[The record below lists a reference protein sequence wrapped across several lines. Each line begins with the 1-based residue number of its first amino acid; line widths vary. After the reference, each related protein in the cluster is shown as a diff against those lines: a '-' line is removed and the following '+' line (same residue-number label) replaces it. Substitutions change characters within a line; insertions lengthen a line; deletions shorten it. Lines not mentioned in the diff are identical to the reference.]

1 MSSYPF
7 VPVSNVFNP
16 LDYTQLSDALTL
28 EQADRR
34 YLSLGGGVITGQ
46 LNVNG
51 NILLNSVSLSTLFNV
66 ESGVGEANKVLILD
80 ANRDIRN
87 IRRVSIG
94 SNTNAGAMDLNIS
107 NTNANCAIRLGSSYT
122 ANNAIT
128 LQWNYISSGNLNNNL
143 SFDIFGVSNQL
154 VLNSAGNVGINTQPL
169 ERLHINNGNVYIS
182 NSSVSPQIEIGR
194 NQTNNNS
201 FIISYTHI
209 ANGDPLNRIVI
220 GPRGATTNEQIT
232 MTSSGTVGIG
242 SPTPSGGAKLEVLGN
257 INISNGSSYRI
268 GGSSIDNRYA
278 RIDVEQTFSNGMRN
292 YTNQAAGSSANFL
305 RWGHTSSSPD
315 FIWSHLRS
323 TTTLDNC
330 LELKTSNSN
339 NLGISFSTFSGVNS
353 SDGCCMVINAVSGS
367 GSFLSANNP
376 SCNGALHINGSVSRA
391 IPAGSRLI
399 SSGATSW
406 AGSGVNIAVSVF
418 ATGNMWCAGFYVSSD
433 IRLKRD
439 IQPAKMD
446 NCMNLL
452 DVEVKTFKMK
462 NEEGLNF
469 GLIAQDL
476 WDKEL
481 YYLTHLVKN
490 SEVEEPDEKRGF
502 QKNEALIVSYEKI
515 SLYLLEICKR
525 LNERL
530 KKLEKIIEEYDIVED
545 ITQTQT

>member
-51 NILLNSVSLSTLFNV
+51 DILLNSVSLSTTLNSYLPLTGGTLTGALTVNRGNGETLISTNGTVRTAIHIQASNAHIGTTTNHNFNIQANGASV
-66 ESGVGEANKVLILD
+66 LQCLSTGDVNVNNSLTISGTGIGIGN
-80 ANRDIRN
+80 N
-87 IRRVSIG
+87 VS
-94 SNTNAGAMDLNIS
+94 S
-107 NTNANCAIRLGSSYT
+107 
-122 ANNAIT
+122 
-128 LQWNYISSGNLNNNL
+128 ISS
-143 SFDIFGVSNQL
+143 DIV
-154 VLNSAGNVGINTQPL
+154 IM
-169 ERLHINNGNVYIS
+169 ENGS
-182 NSSVSPQIEIGR
+182 TPQIEIGR
-194 NQTNNNS
+194 AQSNGNS
-201 FIISYTHI
+201 FNIGYTHI
-209 ANGDPLNRIVI
+209 GDGNVLNRLFIQ
-220 GPRGATTNEQIT
+220 PRGASVNDTLTY
-232 MTSSGTVGIG
+232 TVNGGRVGLG
-242 SPTPSGGAKLEVLGN
+242 SPTPTQKLEVNGN
-257 INISNGSSYRI
+257 INVSSGNGYMI
-268 GGSSIDNRYA
+268 AGSSIDNRYA
-278 RIDVEQTFSNGMRN
+278 RIDIEQTFSNGMRN
-292 YTNQAAGSSANFL
+292 YTNQASGSSANFL
-305 RWGHTSSSPD
+305 RWGHTTSSPD

-323 TTTLDNC
+323 ATALDNC

-339 NLGISFSTFSGVNS
+339 NLGISYSTFSGANS

-367 GSFLSANNP
+367 GGFLSANSS

-406 AGSGVNIAVSVF
+406 GGSGVNIAVSIF

-439 IQPAKMD
+439 IQPAYMD

-452 DVEVKTFKMK
+452 DVEVKTYKMK
-462 NEEGLNF
+462 GEDTLSF

-481 YYLTHLVKN
+481 YYLTHLVRN
-490 SEVEEPDEKRGF
+490 NDIEEPDEKRGF
-502 QKNEALIVSYEKI
+502 QKGEALIVSYEKI
-515 SLYLLEICKR
+515 SLYLLEICKD
-525 LNERL
+525 LNNRL
-530 KKLEKIIEEYDIVED
+530 KKLEKIIEEYDIVD
-545 ITQTQT
+545 V